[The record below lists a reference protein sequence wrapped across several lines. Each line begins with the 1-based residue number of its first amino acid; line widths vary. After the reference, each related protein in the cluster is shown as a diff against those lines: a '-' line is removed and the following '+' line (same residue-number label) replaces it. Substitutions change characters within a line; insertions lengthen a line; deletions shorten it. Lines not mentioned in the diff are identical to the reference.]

1 VNKISL
7 ILIIFF
13 FLIGQDIAEPSDTS
27 NVWEAMKKVDE
38 DKTLNSEEKR
48 KVKALLYYEH
58 NYKWNSKLE
67 EEAENRR
74 KEEDEIWKL
83 IGQNN
88 YTAALQ
94 KVDKAKH
101 IGAAAKFKLEQII
114 KLIEETDIPTPTNKA
129 KALELKIK
137 KMELK
142 ILSLEG
148 DLEKSKDEL
157 QLIDSRRN
165 RDVSGIEIRLL
176 KLENRLDSLERK
188 VVDKEKIR

>member
-1 VNKISL
+1 MNKISL

-101 IGAAAKFKLEQII
+101 IGEKAKFKLEQII

-129 KALELKIK
+129 KAVELKIK